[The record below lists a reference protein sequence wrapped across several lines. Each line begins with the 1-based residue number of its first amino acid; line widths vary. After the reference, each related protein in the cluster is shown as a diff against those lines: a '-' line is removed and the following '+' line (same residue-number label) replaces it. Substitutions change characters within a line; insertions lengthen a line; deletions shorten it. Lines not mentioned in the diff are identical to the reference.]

1 LTDRGD
7 FCFSA
12 FFAPALKGEKLK
24 NQHVPFRD
32 LGQKHVDFEICQS

>member
-1 LTDRGD
+1 LTDYGSSY
-7 FCFSA
+7 FSA

-32 LGQKHVDFEICQS
+32 LGQKHVDF

>member
-1 LTDRGD
+1 MDIIVFQL
-7 FCFSA
+7 

-32 LGQKHVDFEICQS
+32 LGQKHVDF